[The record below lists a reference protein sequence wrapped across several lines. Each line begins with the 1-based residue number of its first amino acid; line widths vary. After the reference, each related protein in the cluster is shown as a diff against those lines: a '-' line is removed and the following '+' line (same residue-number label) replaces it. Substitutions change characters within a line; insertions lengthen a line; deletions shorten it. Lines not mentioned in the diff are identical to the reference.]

1 MIGKYDVSDPELAVW
16 LAQHDDALHP
26 DIEDHA
32 NYVGDAP
39 RWFQRYNRW
48 ASRRLHMHFYAWEPV
63 CDWLGVDMIPIPV
76 PKGLGER
83 LDNAMMNHGGGFWR
97 FSFES

>member
-1 MIGKYDVSDPELAVW
+1 MTRRI
-16 LAQHDDALHP
+16 
-26 DIEDHA
+26 
-32 NYVGDAP
+32 
-39 RWFQRYNRW
+39 FQRYNRW
-48 ASRRLHMHFYAWEPV
+48 ASSKFHMHFYAWEPV

-76 PKGLGER
+76 PKGLGQR